1 MCFFV
6 LLLSFA
12 EMDVLKYKQ
21 VAGAMKLAFGV
32 QRDVK
37 ATEIPKGTS
46 VIAQQ
51 YSPGKPTEVTPLE
64 IMRETTTDDTKT
76 NLDFTDSTT
85 KNDASMSA
93 AEAEALAQHR
103 AQQDAKEEAEEL
115 QKELA
120 AAIRDGLLEV
130 TAFNDRVLIRI
141 RERGSFGSGKAIL
154 KKQFQPIL
162 KLIAEVLNQRD
173 GHFVITGH
181 SDDIPI
187 ETKQF
192 RSNWD
197 LSAARAASVVHYF
210 IQQGDVDPE
219 RMEIRALADNEPL
232 APNDSWENRAQN
244 RRVEISILHGNRQ
257 AIDIESPTENVDFIQ
272 SEDN

>member
-1 MCFFV
+1 
-6 LLLSFA
+6 
-12 EMDVLKYKQ
+12 
-21 VAGAMKLAFGV
+21 
-32 QRDVK
+32 
-37 ATEIPKGTS
+37 
-46 VIAQQ
+46 
-51 YSPGKPTEVTPLE
+51 
-64 IMRETTTDDTKT
+64 
-76 NLDFTDSTT
+76 
-85 KNDASMSA
+85 MSA